1 MTIAP
6 ASRAPAQTRERI
18 VEAAIRS
25 LKERG
30 YAGTSARTIA
40 RFGRFNQALIYY
52 YFEDLHDLV
61 IAALEEV
68 SRRRLASYEPR
79 VRKARTFEEL
89 VDVAARLFQ
98 EDVRAGHLTV
108 LSQVLAASLGDR
120 KLGQRVIE
128 RLEPWIRLVQETL
141 DRLLRGTVLEE
152 LVPQREAALAMIAFY
167 MGTEMLYH
175 LEHDEKRTKALFA
188 FLRGLAPLVSAV
200 TMLEKEAPS

>member
-1 MTIAP
+1 MAIGQAP
-6 ASRAPAQTRERI
+6 KAPEQTRDRI

-25 LKERG
+25 LKDRG

-40 RFGRFNQALIYY
+40 RIGRFNQALIYY

-61 IAALEEV
+61 VAALEEV

-89 VDVAARLFQ
+89 VDIAASLFQ
-98 EDVRAGHLTV
+98 EDIKAGHLTV

-120 KLGQRVIE
+120 KLGKRVIG

-141 DRLLRGTVLEE
+141 DRLLGGTVLEE

-175 LEHDEKRTKALFA
+175 LERDEERTKTLFA
-188 FLRGLAPLVSAV
+188 FLRQLAPLVSAV